1 MSDVETPWFDDWLD
15 RTIVEWSR
23 RCKRALAVP
32 EHDAEDI
39 VEDVL
44 VKLLQDAEA
53 GKIDLSNEDAV
64 NGYMWRRITWRSQT
78 YHRKSK
84 TSRARGWC
92 LDTAEWAAIPSEGIV
107 RDFRDEVVLA
117 TKFGFDMTAQ
127 PLGSGFDSRPENI
140 RKVAENSLRYLQS
153 DHIDLF
159 YQHISD
165 PDVPAEE
172 VAGAV
177 GELITEGK
185 VKYFG
190 LSNVGPQYIRR
201 AHGVTPVSVLQYEYS
216 LFEREAEEKILP
228 ALRELGI
235 GLVPYSPLGRGFLTG
250 AVKPASEYP
259 ADDMRSWDER
269 WQGDNYT
276 YNLRA
281 TEQLKELAAAK
292 GITTAQLALAWL
304 LAQGQ
309 DIVPI
314 PGTRSAVRVEENA
327 GADSVQLTDAGLAR
341 ITEILPH
348 GSAGSRYPAA
358 ALSSYTTD

>member
-1 MSDVETPWFDDWLD
+1 MQHRNLGSQGLRVSALGLGTMGMSMAYGASNDDESIA
-15 RTIVEWSR
+15 TIR
-23 RCKRALAVP
+23 RAHEL
-32 EHDAEDI
+32 
-39 VEDVL
+39 
-44 VKLLQDAEA
+44 
-53 GKIDLSNEDAV
+53 GIDFF
-64 NGYMWRRITWRSQT
+64 
-78 YHRKSK
+78 
-84 TSRARGWC
+84 
-92 LDTAEWAAIPSEGIV
+92 DTAELYGAGTGSNEILLGKAV

-117 TKFGFDMTAQ
+117 TKFGFDMATQ

-153 DHIDLF
+153 DHIDVF

-165 PDVPAEE
+165 PTIPVEE
-172 VAGAV
+172 VAGVV
-177 GELITEGK
+177 GDLITEGK

-201 AHGVTPVSVLQYEYS
+201 AHAVTPLSVLQYEYS
-216 LFEREAEEKILP
+216 LFEREVEEEILP
-228 ALRELGI
+228 VLRELGI

-269 WQGDNYT
+269 WQGENYT

-304 LAQGQ
+304 LSQGQ

-314 PGTRSAVRVEENA
+314 PGTRSAKRLEENA
-327 GADSVQLTDAGLAR
+327 GADSVQLTDADMAH
-341 ITEILPH
+341 INEILPH

-358 ALSSYTTD
+358 VLSSFTTD